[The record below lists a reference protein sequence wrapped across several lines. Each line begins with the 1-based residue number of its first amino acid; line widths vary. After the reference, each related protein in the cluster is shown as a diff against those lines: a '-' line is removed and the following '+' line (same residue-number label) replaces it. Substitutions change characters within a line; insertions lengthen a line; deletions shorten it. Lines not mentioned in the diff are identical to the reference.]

1 MNEKEKLEK
10 LEYYK
15 ILESI
20 SQFTKSEVAKELIN
34 EIKPFK
40 YKDYALRRGELV
52 SAAKRLLIE
61 RIYPP
66 ETFDYDI
73 RTILEKSR
81 IEGFFLSGKDFL
93 KVGKLLA
100 VSRSYVKYFSINEL
114 ALELKKEFSEMLY
127 VDQVLEKRIESIIDR
142 NGEVR
147 DNASPKLREIRITI
161 NEKSRQLKLE
171 AERKLRKLSDDSVL
185 MDEYLTLRDG
195 RYVLPVKAEY
205 KRQVKGFIHS
215 ESATG
220 QTVYIEPEEILG
232 LNNELIS
239 LSFEE
244 KRELNRILLALTEQ
258 IAVKVRDLLLT
269 LETLGKIEMIFAIA
283 RYSDEYDC
291 SFPQVNDNSPLQIID
306 GRHPVLL
313 QKIGKKK
320 TVPLNLN
327 FAENN
332 VIIITGPN
340 AGGKTVVLKTVAL
353 LNLLVKSGVHVS
365 ASPDSNFRFYSNI
378 LIDIGDEQ
386 SIEENLSTFSSHL
399 SNINSILNSV
409 DENSLVLFDE
419 LGTGTDPT
427 EGAAL
432 ASAILLELADKGV
445 HVLATTH
452 HGNLKLLANDTEGF
466 QNASLEFNI
475 ENIEPTFKLNQGEPG
490 ASYAFEVAERIGL
503 DKTLLSRAK
512 SYVNRDNSQVE
523 KMIIDLQKQ
532 SHSLSQKLNDAEIEN
547 TRLKGLANLYEKN
560 LKELKSKKNKILE
573 KAREDASLLIS
584 EANKK
589 IESAI
594 KEIKEN
600 QGKRDAIKKAKK
612 EIVEFKTKIDKQSK
626 KIDYSTKRDFKEGDW
641 VTVRNSNSSGQIE
654 VIDKKKNS
662 ALVVIGSLKVNVNL
676 SELVPSKKS
685 NSDVQKFSKIDYY
698 SNLQSVKLDIRG
710 KKPEEAEFE
719 VIRFIDD
726 AYSSNTKEVEIL
738 HGKGTGALRE
748 TVTEILKSHQFV
760 ESFHFAKIELGGE
773 GLTIVKLK

>member
-40 YKDYALRRGELV
+40 YKDLALRRGELI
-52 SAAKRLLIE
+52 SAAKRLLID

-73 RTILEKSR
+73 KAILEKSR
-81 IEGFFLSGKDFL
+81 IEGLFLSGKDFL

-100 VSRSYVKYFSINEL
+100 VSRSYVKYLSINEL

-171 AERKLRKLSDDSVL
+171 AERKLRKLSDDLVL

-258 IAVKVRDLLLT
+258 VAAKVRDLFLT
-269 LETLGKIEMIFAIA
+269 LETLGKIEMIFAIS

-291 SFPQVNDNSPLQIID
+291 SFPQVDDNKPLQIID
-306 GRHPVLL
+306 ARHPVLL

-327 FAENN
+327 FGDNK

-353 LNLLVKSGVHVS
+353 LNLLVKSGLHVS

-409 DENSLVLFDE
+409 DESSLVLLDE

-512 SYVNRDNSQVE
+512 SFVNRDNSQVE

-584 EANKK
+584 EANRK

-600 QGKRDAIKKAKK
+600 QGKRDAIKSAKK
-612 EIVEFKTKIDKQSK
+612 EIIEFKEKIDKQSE
-626 KIDYSTKRDFKEGDW
+626 KIDYKSKKDFEKGDW
-641 VTVRNSNSSGQIE
+641 VTVRNSNSSGRIE
-654 VIDKKKNS
+654 AIEKKKNS

-676 SELVPSKKS
+676 SELVHTKK
-685 NSDVQKFSKIDYY
+685 NISDIQKFSKIDYY
-698 SNLQSVKLDIRG
+698 SNLQSIKLDIRG

-748 TVTEILKSHQFV
+748 TVTKILKSHQFV

-773 GLTIVKLK
+773 GLTIVKMK

>member
-1 MNEKEKLEK
+1 MNLEEKLEK

-15 ILESI
+15 ILDSI
-20 SQFTKSEVAKELIN
+20 SQFTKSEVAKKFIS
-34 EIKPFK
+34 EIKPFN
-40 YKDYALRRGELV
+40 YKDLALRRGELI
-52 SAAKRLLIE
+52 STAKRLLIE

-66 ETFDYDI
+66 DTFDYDL

-81 IEGFFLSGKDFL
+81 IDGFFLSGKDFL
-93 KVGKLLA
+93 KVGKLLS
-100 VSRSYVKYFSINEL
+100 VSRSYVKYFSVNEL
-114 ALELKKEFSEMLY
+114 ASELKTEFAEMLY
-127 VDQVLEKRIESIIDR
+127 VDQMLEKRIESIIDR
-142 NGEVR
+142 NGDIR
-147 DNASPKLREIRITI
+147 DNASPKLREIRLTI
-161 NEKSRQLKLE
+161 NEKSRRLKLE

-195 RYVLPVKAEY
+195 RYVLPVKAEF

-244 KRELNRILLALTEQ
+244 KRELNRILMALTEQ
-258 IAVKVRDLLLT
+258 VAVKVRDLRLT

-291 SFPQVNDNSPLQIID
+291 SFPQVNDNIPLQIIE

-313 QKIGKKK
+313 QKIGRKK

-327 FAENN
+327 FSDNK

-353 LNLLVKSGVHVS
+353 LNLLVKSGLHIS
-365 ASPDSNFRFYSNI
+365 ASPDSNFRFYSDI

-399 SNINSILNSV
+399 SNINSILQSV
-409 DENSLVLFDE
+409 DRNSLVLLDE

-432 ASAILLELADKGV
+432 ASAILLELADKGAN
-445 HVLATTH
+445 VLATTH

-475 ENIEPTFKLNQGEPG
+475 DNIEPTFKLNQGEPG

-503 DKTLLSRAK
+503 DKNLLNRAK
-512 SYVNRDNSQVE
+512 SFVDRDNSQVE

-532 SHSLSQKLNDAEIEN
+532 SHSLSQKLKDAEIEN
-547 TRLKGLANLYEKN
+547 TRLKGLSNLYEKN

-573 KAREDASLLIS
+573 KAREDALMLIS

-600 QGKRDAIKKAKK
+600 KGERNAIKSAKK
-612 EIVEFKTKIDKQSK
+612 EIIEFKKRINKQNEQIEK
-626 KIDYSTKRDFKEGDW
+626 STKRDFKKGDW
-641 VTVRNSNSSGQIE
+641 VTVRNSNSSGSIE
-654 VIDKKKNS
+654 LIDEKKNS

-676 SELVPSKKS
+676 NELLLSKKN
-685 NSDVQKFSKIDYY
+685 NSEVHKFNKIDYY
-698 SNLQSVKLDIRG
+698 SSLQSIKLDIRG

>member
-40 YKDYALRRGELV
+40 YKDLALRRGELI
-52 SAAKRLLIE
+52 SAAKRLLID

-73 RTILEKSR
+73 KAILEKSR
-81 IEGFFLSGKDFL
+81 IEGLFLSGKDFL

-100 VSRSYVKYFSINEL
+100 VSRSYVKYLSINEL

-171 AERKLRKLSDDSVL
+171 AERKLRKLSDDLVL

-258 IAVKVRDLLLT
+258 VAAKVRDLFLT
-269 LETLGKIEMIFAIA
+269 LETLGKIEMIFAIS

-291 SFPQVNDNSPLQIID
+291 SFPQVDDNKPLQIID
-306 GRHPVLL
+306 ARHPVLL

-327 FAENN
+327 FGDNK

-353 LNLLVKSGVHVS
+353 LNLLVKSGLHVS

-409 DENSLVLFDE
+409 DENSLVLLDE

-503 DKTLLSRAK
+503 DKTLLNRAK
-512 SYVNRDNSQVE
+512 SFVNRDNSQVE

-547 TRLKGLANLYEKN
+547 SRLKGLANLYEKN

-584 EANKK
+584 EANRK

-600 QGKRDAIKKAKK
+600 QGKRDAIKSAKK
-612 EIVEFKTKIDKQSK
+612 EIIEFKEKIDKQSE
-626 KIDYSTKRDFKEGDW
+626 KIDYKSKKDFEKGDW
-641 VTVRNSNSSGQIE
+641 VTVRNSNSSGRIE
-654 VIDKKKNS
+654 AIEKKKNS

-676 SELVPSKKS
+676 SELVHTKK
-685 NSDVQKFSKIDYY
+685 NISDVQKFSKIDYY
-698 SNLQSVKLDIRG
+698 SNLQSIKLDIRG

-748 TVTEILKSHQFV
+748 TVTKILKSHQFV

-773 GLTIVKLK
+773 GLTIVKMK